1 MNPPKQDQPEVKKS
15 VSIDKKD
22 LKANSKTD
30 TPKSSKNKIKES
42 PGSSKKLISLADDN
56 NKDFCLSFREIYDFH
71 VQEIEQ
77 KTKLKIN
84 HIYIF
89 FIISFIF
96 FMIGHF
102 ELIFSYIITIYYPI
116 LWTWEDYKARKDN
129 FGKKWGTYW
138 VIFSALIF
146 FDLHKKEVLKII
158 PLYFLIK
165 CIFLLMLYLPG
176 FNTAEDLY
184 DGLLKDYIILFEKKF
199 KNKDECDTMLNEF
212 KKNIKVKT
220 E

>member
-42 PGSSKKLISLADDN
+42 PGSAKKLISLADDN

-89 FIISFIF
+89 FIISFK
-96 FMIGHF
+96 
-102 ELIFSYIITIYYPI
+102 SYIY
-116 LWTWEDYKARKDN
+116 
-129 FGKKWGTYW
+129 
-138 VIFSALIF
+138 IF
-146 FDLHKKEVLKII
+146 
-158 PLYFLIK
+158 Y
-165 CIFLLMLYLPG
+165 
-176 FNTAEDLY
+176 
-184 DGLLKDYIILFEKKF
+184 YIIYFFYDWSFRINFFLY
-199 KNKDECDTMLNEF
+199 NN
-212 KKNIKVKT
+212 NILSYFMDMGRL
-220 E
+220 